1 MGRASVETVPLGV
14 VKIRSSTRRPKLDD
28 ISAGNSKSILIRN
41 MQLRKTDKMLVNTLI
56 FCLQPCQ
63 CWPELGAVLLP
74 FRVWMA
80 SWEMRWPLDG
90 LGWRNSSLFV

>member
-1 MGRASVETVPLGV
+1 MGTASVETVPLGV

-28 ISAGNSKSILIRN
+28 ISARNSKSILIRN
-41 MQLRKTDKMLVNTLI
+41 MQLGKTDKMLVNTLI

-80 SWEMRWPLDG
+80 SWG
-90 LGWRNSSLFV
+90 